1 MELFDRLLGTLSN
14 AVQLRTQ
21 DSIVSSS
28 PPPETLAVG
37 LSVEFNDKIQ
47 HSFISADHCIG
58 SSWCQQDLYINND
71 QLSLRERRKIY
82 LLSMSYICT
91 IEQLDCIVLLSKY
104 Y

>member
-21 DSIVSSS
+21 DSIVSSI
-28 PPPETLAVG
+28 AVHPQRLWQWVLV
-37 LSVEFNDKIQ
+37 LSLMIKFNTP
-47 HSFISADHCIG
+47 SFLPTIG
-58 SSWCQQDLYINND
+58 SFWCQQNLYINND

>member
-47 HSFISADHCIG
+47 HSLISADH
-58 SSWCQQDLYINND
+58 WKFVV
-71 QLSLRERRKIY
+71 SLRERRKIY